1 MKKLLKFL
9 MKINLLIIICT
20 SVYAQDIFITEHKI
34 YGNKDDYSI
43 QENYNSIT
51 IYDSKGDIVGYY
63 EKSTNIFYTN
73 KGIYY
78 HKNNEFI
85 GSENSYYNTKHRLDN
100 NRSYD
105 LYTNDIKEKLIKIIE
120 D

>member
-9 MKINLLIIICT
+9 MKINLLIIIF
-20 SVYAQDIFITEHKI
+20 SSIIYAQDIFITEHKV
-34 YGNKDDYSI
+34 YGNKDNYSI
-43 QENYNSIT
+43 QENYDSIT
-51 IYDSKGDIVGYY
+51 IYSSDGNIVGYY
-63 EKSTNIFYTN
+63 EKSTNTFYTN

-85 GSENSYYNTKHRLDN
+85 GNENYYSTEYRLDN

-105 LYTNDIKEKLIKIIE
+105 LYTNDVKEKLIKIIE